1 MRFTSRFDPRAGAAD
16 LWEYLRE
23 PRPYRWPILAV
34 SIAIPL
40 AGVAMLTQESHFR
53 PPDAPKVNFIST
65 FAEGRSDEEIRQS
78 NLVNQQR
85 KEAREAEFHA
95 EFLVNTLGKIEWDAF
110 VGAAREIG
118 EDDALPANKP
128 ADAANDESF
137 LRAFHHALLEVHVQE
152 GYLVCP
158 DSGRRFPITKGIPNM
173 LLNEDEV

>member
-1 MRFTSRFDPRAGAAD
+1 MRLLTHNMLASNVKVRAFRSRSFAFRSLGGGDIARLRASPRARDRLPTSASFLTLLDPPASFSPP
-16 LWEYLRE
+16 LRQGTT
-23 PRPYRWPILAV
+23 
-34 SIAIPL
+34 SGFPL
-40 AGVAMLTQESHFR
+40 RIEVL
-53 PPDAPKVNFIST
+53 
-65 FAEGRSDEEIRQS
+65 
-78 NLVNQQR
+78 R

-118 EDDALPANKP
+118 ED
-128 ADAANDESF
+128 DESF

>member
-53 PPDAPKVNFIST
+53 PPDAPKVSFIST

-78 NLVNQQR
+78 NLENQKR
-85 KEAREAEFHA
+85 KDAREAELA
-95 EFLVNTLGKIEWDAF
+95 ELRQQKVDAYKTLGRATGLDVDEMARQAAIEN
-110 VGAAREIG
+110 ARE
-118 EDDALPANKP
+118 
-128 ADAANDESF
+128 AAEAEARRRE
-137 LRAFHHALLEVHVQE
+137 LYRAGSTVD
-152 GYLVCP
+152 
-158 DSGRRFPITKGIPNM
+158 DSG
-173 LLNEDEV
+173 E

>member
-40 AGVAMLTQESHFR
+40 AGGAMLTQESHFR

-85 KEAREAEFHA
+85 KEAREAEREELRA
-95 EFLVNTLGKIEWDAF
+95 RKVEAYKALGRATGLDVDEMERQAQIE
-110 VGAAREIG
+110 AAREKAIAEARRRERYQAG
-118 EDDALPANKP
+118 SAL
-128 ADAANDESF
+128 D
-137 LRAFHHALLEVHVQE
+137 L
-152 GYLVCP
+152 
-158 DSGRRFPITKGIPNM
+158 SG
-173 LLNEDEV
+173 D